1 MQPMRCSAVAH
12 ILLGGAAVAA
22 HVDALYGAKHR
33 LLQAVAPAVHTL
45 EFRRGS
51 VELAGK
57 SCTTVP
63 QFLAACDPAVLRC
76 IMLRCQ
82 ELPPRRVLTALRI
95 FPALHE
101 LELHGVRL
109 QRSAL
114 AVLQHL
120 PQLRWWVGFIRV
132 GWRACCSA
140 QLLCWAVWWG
150 AYKLLF
156 SCPAAAAA
164 LMPPLPFPPPAPSL
178 HFCAYHA
185 FPDGLLD
192 AVLSLKALNKLGLVC
207 NEALPS
213 DCGRLTELTALTALT
228 LMQARLLACACPVT
242 VWVCAVPAGCCRPC
256 PAGAFCGRAEHHPA
270 QGMACCTSSELP
282 LPVCALAGARGL
294 GSTLAR
300 HLSRPG
306 SVPV

>member
-1 MQPMRCSAVAH
+1 MD
-12 ILLGGAAVAA
+12 
-22 HVDALYGAKHR
+22 VDALYGAKHR

-45 EFRRGS
+45 EFHRGS
-51 VELAGK
+51 VELAEK
-57 SCTTVP
+57 SCATVP

-82 ELPPRRVLTALRI
+82 EPPPRRVLTALQRA

-101 LELHGVRL
+101 LELHGIRL
-109 QRSAL
+109 QRSAVAL
-114 AVLQHL
+114 LRHL
-120 PQLRWWVGFIRV
+120 PQLRWWVVFW
-132 GWRACCSA
+132 GWLEG
-140 QLLCWAVWWG
+140 LLFCPAALPGCVVG

-156 SCPAAAAA
+156 LCPAAAAA
-164 LMPPLPFPPPAPSL
+164 LIPPLQFPPPAPSL

-282 LPVCALAGARGL
+282 LPVCARAGARGL